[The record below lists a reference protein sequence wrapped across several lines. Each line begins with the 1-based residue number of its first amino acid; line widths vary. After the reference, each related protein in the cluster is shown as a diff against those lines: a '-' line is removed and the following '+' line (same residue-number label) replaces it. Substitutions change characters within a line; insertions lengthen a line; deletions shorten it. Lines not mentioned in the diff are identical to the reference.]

1 MDPINRNEETERIK
15 NKFTTYL
22 IKTVN
27 WICGNANKMLMT
39 IKIMLYT
46 MAKVMIIMKM
56 IAIVPI
62 IIIIVAVTIVTK
74 Y

>member
-1 MDPINRNEETERIK
+1 
-15 NKFTTYL
+15 
-22 IKTVN
+22 
-27 WICGNANKMLMT
+27 MLMT
-39 IKIMLYT
+39 IKIMFDT

>member
-1 MDPINRNEETERIK
+1 
-15 NKFTTYL
+15 
-22 IKTVN
+22 
-27 WICGNANKMLMT
+27 MLMT
-39 IKIMLYT
+39 IKIMSDT

>member
-1 MDPINRNEETERIK
+1 
-15 NKFTTYL
+15 
-22 IKTVN
+22 
-27 WICGNANKMLMT
+27 MLMA
-39 IKIMLYT
+39 IKIMFDT

>member
-1 MDPINRNEETERIK
+1 
-15 NKFTTYL
+15 
-22 IKTVN
+22 
-27 WICGNANKMLMT
+27 MLMT
-39 IKIMLYT
+39 IKIMLDT

>member
-1 MDPINRNEETERIK
+1 
-15 NKFTTYL
+15 
-22 IKTVN
+22 
-27 WICGNANKMLMT
+27 MLMT
-39 IKIMLYT
+39 IKIMFDT
-46 MAKVMIIMKM
+46 MAKVTIIMKM